1 LFAALVGS
9 VIHKKAERLNGKI
22 GKVAANSSPSLLIFI
37 VRTNKDGTMRE
48 PTIKGNAGDAQGG
61 GRPSGSSPKPD
72 FEKPAADAVDDKL
85 RPQRLSEIIG
95 QRAVAERLQIS
106 LAAAQKR
113 GEALPHI
120 LFDGPPGLGKTTF
133 AMVLHNELGVELN
146 ITSGAALDKKMDVMP
161 FLTNASEGSILF
173 IDEIHRL
180 PRAVEEFIYPVMED
194 FRVDVVLGEGMSA
207 RTINLPLKKFTI
219 IGATTRS
226 GMLSAPLRERFGMHE
241 HLEFY
246 DVDDLARIITINAAK
261 LRSNLV
267 DEAAWELAARSRGTP
282 RIANARL
289 RWVRDYA
296 LARADGH
303 ISLSVAR
310 DALDMQEIDSEGLD
324 KQDRRY
330 LETLIR
336 VFAGG
341 PTGVEALA
349 ATMNVSVDT
358 LKDEVEPYLLR
369 REYVVRSPRGRQV
382 TSSAYLHLGLPEP
395 PPEPELSLLE
405 SERRLFE

>member
-1 LFAALVGS
+1 
-9 VIHKKAERLNGKI
+9 
-22 GKVAANSSPSLLIFI
+22 
-37 VRTNKDGTMRE
+37 MRE
-48 PTIKGNAGDAQGG
+48 PTIKGDASRGAE
-61 GRPSGSSPKPD
+61 GSRHGEPTGAKPGKGPMS
-72 FEKPAADAVDDKL
+72 ESVDDKL
-85 RPQRLSEIIG
+85 RPQRLCEIIG
-95 QRAVAERLQIS
+95 QRAVAERLSIS
-106 LAAAQKR
+106 LAAAKKR
-113 GEALPHI
+113 GEPLPHI

-133 AMVLHNELGVELN
+133 ATVLHNELGVELS

-161 FLTNASEGSILF
+161 FLTNAAEGSILF

-207 RTINLPLKKFTI
+207 RTINLALKKFTI

-226 GMLSAPLRERFGMHE
+226 GMLSGPLRERFGMHE

-246 DVDDLARIITINAAK
+246 DVEDLTKIITINATK
-261 LRSNLV
+261 LRSTLAG
-267 DEAAWELAARSRGTP
+267 EAACELAARSRGTP

-310 DALDMQEIDSEGLD
+310 DALDMQEIDREGLD

-336 VFAGG
+336 VFDGG

-349 ATMNVSVDT
+349 ATMNVAVDT

-369 REYVVRSPRGRQV
+369 REFVVRSPRGRQV
-382 TSSAYLHLGLPEP
+382 TTAAYLHLGLPAP
-395 PPEPELSLLE
+395 PPEPDLSLFE
-405 SERRLFE
+405 PQRRLFES